1 MSLQSLSQLTRAAAA
16 FDSMSTDFDCY
27 SLFGP
32 SSLTSSQPKWNAPGN
47 NINHTPTSVSSN
59 PIASSLTHL
68 AVQSSAS
75 IERMDTCSDRGGSSS
90 NSDRKKL
97 FVGNLPSN
105 TTLEELIELF
115 GKFGKVNEKLSV
127 VKDDNYAFM
136 HYFTEKDAELA
147 HRELNDSFFKNR
159 YIRVQFSVSQGH
171 VKKSTKGYINFFSK
185 IYKNSTLILI
195 KSNLFSF

>member
-1 MSLQSLSQLTRAAAA
+1 MDFYKHCPISQQSLSDHANTAT
-16 FDSMSTDFDCY
+16 SISTDYDCY

-32 SSLTSSQPKWNAPGN
+32 SSLAQPKWNSVASN
-47 NINHTPTSVSSN
+47 FNQTINAN
-59 PIASSLTHL
+59 PIASSLTNL
-68 AVQSSAS
+68 AQSSAS
-75 IERMDTCSDRGGSSS
+75 LERMDTVLESSK
-90 NSDRKKL
+90 SDRKKL

-136 HYFTEKDAELA
+136 HFFNEKDAELA

-171 VKKSTKGYINFFSK
+171 VKKPKGKLKRNASLIN
-185 IYKNSTLILI
+185 
-195 KSNLFSF
+195 